1 MERNGFHLV
10 DDIFSYI
17 LVTEKFDILNRIL
30 LKFVPMGAIS
40 NKLALAEVRDRT
52 DNDSVY

>member
-40 NKLALAEVRDRT
+40 NKLTLAEVRDRT